1 MPKRKQG
8 NRGRPPLSTEFFLD
22 PEANVQD
29 QQCAVAQGPPRS
41 SISDD
46 EAEVTHLLDTAEL
59 ETEPEDVL
67 QACRGT
73 GPPLWPFQPT
83 PATQAVSILRHGKG
97 LVCFDDMTLDELRG
111 LIAFLRGRMPDRDER
126 TGDGSRESLNNVW
139 WERSRRRTGDGS
151 GESRGREDPPTVIV
165 VEERELRRF
174 AKLEKPLLRAAVK
187 LAFKKD
193 PHEMQLLVIR
203 RLVFGCDDTIL
214 IAKTG
219 FGKSLTFQAF
229 TVLTGCWTIQL
240 IPKSAWW
247 ATS

>member
-22 PEANVQD
+22 PEANVRD

-67 QACRGT
+67 QACSGT

-83 PATQAVSILRHGKG
+83 PAKQAVSILRQVGKG

-111 LIAFLRGRMPDRDER
+111 LIAFLRG
-126 TGDGSRESLNNVW
+126 S
-139 WERSRRRTGDGS
+139 RSRRADRR
-151 GESRGREDPPTVIV
+151 ESGREDPPTIIV
-165 VEERELRRF
+165 VERRELRRF

-193 PHEMQLLVIR
+193 PHE
-203 RLVFGCDDTIL
+203 
-214 IAKTG
+214 K
-219 FGKSLTFQAF
+219 
-229 TVLTGCWTIQL
+229 
-240 IPKSAWW
+240 
-247 ATS
+247 

>member
-1 MPKRKQG
+1 MPKMKQG
-8 NRGRPPLSTEFFLD
+8 NRGRPPLSTDFFLE
-22 PEANVQD
+22 PEASVQD

-46 EAEVTHLLDTAEL
+46 EAEVTHLLDAAEL

-83 PATQAVSILRHGKG
+83 PAKQAVSILRQVGKG

-111 LIAFLRGRMPDRDER
+111 LIAFLRGRMSDRDER
-126 TGDGSRESLNNVW
+126 TDDGSRESQDLSTMSVAGG
-139 WERSRRRTGDGS
+139 RDRDGRTGDGS

-165 VEERELRRF
+165 VEERELRRV

-203 RLVFGCDDTIL
+203 RLVFG
-214 IAKTG
+214 
-219 FGKSLTFQAF
+219 
-229 TVLTGCWTIQL
+229 
-240 IPKSAWW
+240 
-247 ATS
+247 